1 MRVRV
6 PDYFDGFSCLAGACP
21 HSCCIGWEVVLD
33 EDTVRRYQQLPGSL
47 GERLRDAMTLD
58 GEDVCFPLD
67 GHRCP
72 FLNQENLGAG
82 GPLRHLPGASPFY
95 RGLRTLSGDHSVC
108 RLSQGQ

>member
-33 EDTVRRYQQLPGSL
+33 EDTVRRYQQLPGAL
-47 GERLRDAMTLD
+47 GERLRDAMALD

-67 GHRCP
+67 GRRCP
-72 FLNQENLGAG
+72 FLNQENLCDIHCAFADV
-82 GPLRHLPGASPFY
+82 R
-95 RGLRTLSGDHSVC
+95 
-108 RLSQGQ
+108 